1 MALQK
6 LRTAVG
12 APTFFRVLRTWAIGH
27 RGGHGTTAQFIR
39 LAERLSGKDL
49 GQLFHAWIGTAG
61 KPSSP

>member
-12 APTFFRVLRTWAIGH
+12 DGVFFHILRTWATEH

-39 LAERLSGKDL
+39 LSERLSGKDL
-49 GQLFHAWIGTAG
+49 GALFHTWIGTAG
-61 KPSSP
+61 KPTSP